1 MYFEVFLEILIAA
14 FAVFGLFSLV
24 VLAGERLFGSDELIL
39 AIEVNEAYV
48 AKELESYVKEAR
60 GSCFLRGRSEIVVIL
75 KKEFATDEML
85 LWLKQKK
92 IRYILKD

>member
-24 VLAGERLFGSDELIL
+24 LLIGERFFGSEQLIL
-39 AIEVNEAYV
+39 AIEVEEAFV
-48 AKELESYVKEAR
+48 ANDLAYYVKEAR

-75 KKEFATDEML
+75 KKELATEDRL
-85 LWLKQKK
+85 LWLKRQK